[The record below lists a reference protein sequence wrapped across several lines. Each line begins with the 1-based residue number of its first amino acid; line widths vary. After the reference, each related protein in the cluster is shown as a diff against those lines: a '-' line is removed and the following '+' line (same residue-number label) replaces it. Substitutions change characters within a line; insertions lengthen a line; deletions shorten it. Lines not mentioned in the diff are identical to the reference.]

1 MRGCLK
7 TSSVAAKWLSQKFD
21 RNNQQRSAAFGLSI
35 NRLNRSK
42 GIGDSGGRPVEAP
55 HNSMD
60 IWQCNILDD
69 VTNIGQCDKAI
80 SFISNILVIFS
91 YILTEIFDIYSWGG
105 GWKTNLIIEK

>member
-42 GIGDSGGRPVEAP
+42 GIGDRGGRPVEVP

-60 IWQCNILDD
+60 IWQFNILDD

-91 YILTEIFDIYSWGG
+91 YIATEIFDVYIWGRV
-105 GWKTNLIIEK
+105 KK